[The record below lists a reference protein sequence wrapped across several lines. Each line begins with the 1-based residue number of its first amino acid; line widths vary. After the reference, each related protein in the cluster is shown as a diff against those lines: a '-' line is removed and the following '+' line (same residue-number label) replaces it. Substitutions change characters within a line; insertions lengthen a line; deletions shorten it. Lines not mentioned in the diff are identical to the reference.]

1 MKAAFSSGFSKGP
14 GPLEKGITLR
24 PALFRT
30 QSVQKNTLSA
40 QSVFHDV
47 HAAVKNDPIVSRL
60 YPKGTYSASLH
71 GAGANS
77 ARHPKSFTIRRQ
89 YYVQKAPIRSRGDP
103 FS

>member
-47 HAAVKNDPIVSRL
+47 HAAVKNDLICSL
-60 YPKGTYSASLH
+60 SADSEFCEAFGVPRKNAAIKAAFFLEQ
-71 GAGANS
+71 
-77 ARHPKSFTIRRQ
+77 KRR
-89 YYVQKAPIRSRGDP
+89 KT
-103 FS
+103 